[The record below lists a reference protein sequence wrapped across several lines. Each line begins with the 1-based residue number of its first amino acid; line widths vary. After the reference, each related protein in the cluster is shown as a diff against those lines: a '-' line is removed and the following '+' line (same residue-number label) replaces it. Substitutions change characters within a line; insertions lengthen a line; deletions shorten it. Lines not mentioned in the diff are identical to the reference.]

1 MSRWI
6 DADAMKEKIDS
17 IWNGRPL
24 SLLGARILVMIDE
37 APSIDIVR
45 CRECKHCSLD
55 VCVERTVSGK
65 ERCINIC
72 NRHSAEWVVDKDWFC
87 ADGERKE

>member
-1 MSRWI
+1 MNKYI
-6 DADAMKEKIDS
+6 KLDDAIGITTEHQGIRGDTFKALH
-17 IWNGRPL
+17 N
-24 SLLGARILVMIDE
+24 AYAV
-37 APSIDIVR
+37 DIVR
-45 CRECKHCSLD
+45 CGECKHCSLD